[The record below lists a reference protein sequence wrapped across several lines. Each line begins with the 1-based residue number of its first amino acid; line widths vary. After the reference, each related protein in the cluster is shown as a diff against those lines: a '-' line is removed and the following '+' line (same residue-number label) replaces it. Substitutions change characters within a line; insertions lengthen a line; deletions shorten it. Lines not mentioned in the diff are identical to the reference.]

1 MAGIGGIGSSFSS
14 TSLLQFVNGKTA
26 AAGVT
31 QTLNNL
37 KYSYGDILRGAAG
50 DGSIFD
56 VRVSARS
63 AFEFSSNLSF
73 PSAELTGVQFSSAEV
88 AIDVRRFAGNFE
100 QFDVARRAWALLL
113 ASEGT
118 ISEDELNSNPAFTF
132 NAAIPL
138 KDSIERLNVEADRPF
153 QINGVKF
160 RLDGDR
166 LTVQRG
172 ELLGDRGG
180 SEAAARRASVDARLE
195 GLGGA
200 EGELR
205 VKAGELTVGEIAD
218 ERERLHESFN
228 FVYYDF
234 ANDELVGTH
243 DFADYALGSAA
254 IPDAYFFGQSVGWQ
268 LAYAGQAPQN
278 VRNEIIMQAGQY
290 FSSLVVEGIT
300 NVPAQ
305 TREQLFSNMERTL
318 ENYGFSTRESEKLLG
333 ELELNFDNA
342 LAGVLDSL
350 ANVPEGA
357 DLAGLREGLGIRFN
371 SGIYTVARFV

>member
-26 AAGVT
+26 SAGVT

-56 VRVSARS
+56 VRVSTRS
-63 AFEFSSNLSF
+63 TFEFSSNLSF
-73 PSAELTGVQFSSAEV
+73 PSAELTGVQFGSSEV

-113 ASEGT
+113 ASNGAV
-118 ISEDELNSNPAFTF
+118 SEDELNSNPAFVAS
-132 NAAIPL
+132 AAIPL
-138 KDSIERLNVEADRPF
+138 KDSIERLNVEADKPF

-160 RLDGDR
+160 RLDGER

-172 ELLGDRGG
+172 ELLGNRGG
-180 SEAAARRASVDARLE
+180 SEAASRRADVDARLA
-195 GLGGA
+195 GLGGS
-200 EGELR
+200 EGEAR
-205 VKAGELTVGEIAD
+205 INAAELTVGEIA
-218 ERERLHESFN
+218 EQRERLHETFN

-234 ANDELVGTH
+234 ESNELVGTH

-268 LAYAGQAPQN
+268 VAYAGQMPQN

-305 TREQLFSNMERTL
+305 TRDQLFSNLERTL
-318 ENYGFSTRESEKLLG
+318 DNYGFGTKEAEKLLG

-342 LAGVLDSL
+342 LAGVLDAL

-357 DLAGLREGLGIRFN
+357 DLAGLREGLGIRFAG
-371 SGIYTVARFV
+371 GIYTVARFV